1 MHKEEYHLLFVL
13 SEPPISVPQAKPHGW
28 ISGDVLVPPGDN
40 STRISSD
47 RFLVLDVNKHGRAMA
62 LKLSKMSPY
71 MNHHTEYIELGPKGL
86 DILEPELGLGIPGLG
101 AYLNC
106 CLGTHLATY
115 CIRLDKVY
123 FEAMMTG
130 KNHES
135 CDVRVIG
142 RLSPIS
148 MSKIVQFLAQ
158 QSVSG
163 LGNHIRQA
171 HTNVSDRRSSKTG
184 VTLTDPMRTASHDS
198 VPSDPS
204 FEDFLASAYLVE
216 QFLDFAYM
224 AFDEV
229 DYIMIRE
236 YLNLPKIT
244 FTETNILDCDCDDHK
259 KKIVHPDDEGTRNFW
274 RTLDKLICCAE
285 KLKLDRDSSEIL
297 SHLNAT
303 SRAIGCQRI
312 SPSTSF

>member
-13 SEPPISVPQAKPHGW
+13 SEPPISVPQAKTHGW
-28 ISGDVLVPPGDN
+28 ISGDVLVPPQDN
-40 STRISSD
+40 STRTASD

-62 LKLSKMSPY
+62 LKLSKMSPH
-71 MNHHTEYIELGPKGL
+71 MNYHAEYIELGPKGL
-86 DILEPELGLGIPGLG
+86 DIFEPELGLGIFLISV
-101 AYLNC
+101 YLNDC
-106 CLGTHLATY
+106 IATHLATY
-115 CIRLDKVY
+115 CIRFDKVY
-123 FEAMMTG
+123 FEAMITG
-130 KNHES
+130 QNHES

-163 LGNHIRQA
+163 LGNYIRQA
-171 HTNVSDRRSSKTG
+171 QTKVSDRRSSKTG
-184 VTLTDPMRTASHDS
+184 VTLTDPMRTASHES

-204 FEDFLASAYLVE
+204 FQDFLASAYLVE

-229 DYIMIRE
+229 DYSMIRE
-236 YLNLPKIT
+236 YLNLPKKT
-244 FTETNILDCDCDDHK
+244 LTEPNILECDCDDHK
-259 KKIVHPDDEGTRNFW
+259 KKIVHTDDEGTRSFW

-285 KLKLDRDSSEIL
+285 KLKLDRDSSKIL
-297 SHLNAT
+297 THLNAT
-303 SRAIGCQRI
+303 SRDMGCQRM